1 VDIEQL
7 IEEIRG
13 YRQQLNVEREGEHL
27 YSNYQEV
34 MAVMWRVSEIREEIS
49 YLELLGTA
57 TPQQRKFRTAILDPF
72 IDRLHDMATF
82 ESRKITAKGI
92 EAKVDR

>member
-1 VDIEQL
+1 M
-7 IEEIRG
+7 EEIRD
-13 YRQQLNVEREGEHL
+13 YRVTLDVEREGEHL

-34 MAVMWRVSEIREEIS
+34 MSIMWRVSAIREEIS
-49 YLELLGTA
+49 FLEIQNAA
-57 TPQQRKFRTAILDPF
+57 TPEQKKFRTAILDPF

-82 ESRKITAKGI
+82 ESRKITARGI

>member
-1 VDIEQL
+1 LDILKL

-13 YRQQLNVEREGEHL
+13 YRKQLNVEREGEHL
-27 YSNYQEV
+27 HSNYQEV
-34 MAVMWRVSEIREEIS
+34 MAVMWRVSALREEIA
-49 YLELLGTA
+49 YLELMGTA
-57 TPQQRKFRTAILDPF
+57 TPQEKKFRTTILDPF
-72 IDRLHDMATF
+72 IDTLHDMATF